1 MTTTP
6 LRLLQLFTLLSAG
19 LLAAT
24 AILAATDPAAVNVV
38 VWIRAAGVL
47 ALALLALRWAAQ
59 LGRGS
64 RGAYRRLLWVSIA
77 GSVGIAALALSPDS
91 PFPLWFRVEQSA
103 QGLVLVVLAG
113 TLLRP
118 AVRAALRT
126 AR

>member
-6 LRLLQLFTLLSAG
+6 LRLLQLFTVLSAG

-24 AILAATDPAAVNVV
+24 AILAVTDPAAVNAV

-47 ALALLALRWAAQ
+47 LLALLSLRWAAH

-91 PFPLWFRVEQSA
+91 PFPLWFRLEQSA
-103 QGLVLVVLAG
+103 QGLVLVALAV

-118 AVRAALRT
+118 AVRAA
-126 AR
+126 ARG